1 MSRGRRA
8 GGELPR
14 VRLDDN
20 VGSYDVEQDGRG
32 AAGRTQRVRLDRIEA
47 SPFQVRLVFGPAEIE
62 QLADS
67 ILSTGLIHEPRARP
81 HPSRPGWVE
90 LMPGEMRVRALQ
102 RLVERGEAGGVLE
115 QNGEGGW
122 LVPMRVEPAD
132 DEAALAM
139 VFSENL
145 DRSDL
150 SAWEW
155 AVAFRRRRD
164 RLREAGQPS
173 GVRDVAA
180 AMRRPFQTVGEYL
193 QVADGLAPE
202 VMAGAGV
209 LVGGEPQHE
218 RLARLSLAALLRVVR
233 SGARGTTAGVETL
246 LAELRKVGD
255 EQARAAE
262 AARREALASGQGA
275 AVVGF
280 QLNIRQPLE
289 TLSARQAAAYL
300 TKIIPAVRALA
311 EQVAEGEP
319 TVVEAVRDA
328 LTDAAAALE
337 KGSLSR

>member
-1 MSRGRRA
+1 
-8 GGELPR
+8 
-14 VRLDDN
+14 
-20 VGSYDVEQDGRG
+20 VGSYCVERDGRG
-32 AAGRTQRVRLDRIEA
+32 GAGRTQRVRLDRIEG
-47 SPFQVRLVFGPAEIE
+47 SPFQVRLVFGAAEIE

-115 QNGEGGW
+115 QDGDGGW
-122 LVPMRVEPAD
+122 LVPVRVDPAD
-132 DEAALAM
+132 DETALAM

-164 RLREAGQPS
+164 RLREVGQPS

-180 AMRRPFQTVGEYL
+180 VMRRPYQTVGEYL
-193 QVADGLAPE
+193 QVADGIAPE

-233 SGARGTTAGVETL
+233 AGARGTSAGVETL

-255 EQARAAE
+255 EQAREAE
-262 AARREALASGQGA
+262 AARREALASA
-275 AVVGF
+275 AASAAAGF

-289 TLSARQAAAYL
+289 TLSPRQAVTYL
-300 TKIIPAVRALA
+300 TRIIPAVAILANRASEAPPEQLEGIAEELA
-311 EQVAEGEP
+311 G
-319 TVVEAVRDA
+319 AVRQ
-328 LTDAAAALE
+328 L
-337 KGSLSR
+337 G